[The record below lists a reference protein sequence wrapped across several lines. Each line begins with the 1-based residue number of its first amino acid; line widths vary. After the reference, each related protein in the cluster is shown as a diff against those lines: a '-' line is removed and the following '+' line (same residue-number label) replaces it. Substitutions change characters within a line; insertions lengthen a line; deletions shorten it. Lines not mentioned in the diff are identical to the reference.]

1 MATFKLVVSD
11 PKTGK
16 SKFHEIKED
25 KARSLVGR
33 KIGEEIEGELL
44 GISGVV
50 LRITGGSDKDGF
62 PMRPEIHGGVRK
74 KILLRKGVGFK
85 PKRKGER
92 RRKTIRGN
100 TVTEDIVQINM
111 VKQPRKVKPTTT
123 KQVEQKPKETTEV
136 KEAKDDKITKP
147 KPKEK
152 KPKTTKKTTKQK
164 VKKPPTKGK
173 GE

>member
-1 MATFKLVVSD
+1 MASFKLVVSN

-16 SKFHEIKED
+16 SEYHEIKED

-50 LRITGGSDKDGF
+50 LKITGGSDKDGF

-85 PKRKGER
+85 PKRHGER

-100 TVTEDIVQINM
+100 TITDDIVQINM
-111 VKQPRKVKPTTT
+111 VRKPRKVKPTT
-123 KQVEQKPKETTEV
+123 KKKVVETPKEPTEV
-136 KEAKDDKITKP
+136 KETIDEKIA
-147 KPKEK
+147 
-152 KPKTTKKTTKQK
+152 KPKTRAKKPKTTKQK
-164 VKKPPTKGK
+164 VKKTPTKGK